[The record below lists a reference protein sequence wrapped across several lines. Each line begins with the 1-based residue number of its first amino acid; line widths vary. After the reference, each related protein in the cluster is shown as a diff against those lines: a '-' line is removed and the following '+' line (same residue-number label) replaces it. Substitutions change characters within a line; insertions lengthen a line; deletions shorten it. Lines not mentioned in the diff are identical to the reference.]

1 MKNLNQDNLG
11 KANMLGELQSK
22 LIKLS
27 TDYENKEE
35 ECTEY
40 KKKYEEKHN
49 ECQSLIYNL
58 NNLQSQLSFYQIQP
72 VSMCK
77 FCII

>member
-35 ECTEY
+35 ECAEY